1 MPRKAAAKTA
11 DDAKPAVDKAAPTK
25 RTSSRSAT
33 KRARAGDEEEEDELE
48 DEDEKPA
55 PKPKAK
61 KRKAKSPELD
71 DDGNPVQP
79 KKKAKKAA
87 EVDEDGKP
95 VKPKRV
101 AKPKKMK
108 LAQVPARVES
118 RKWIGAH
125 VSTAGGLENAVANG
139 LQIGARSM
147 ALFIKNQRTWTSPPL
162 SDRSVE
168 LFGKRCA
175 GELDDLIEFDE
186 PYPESGRLYDPAT
199 QVLPHG
205 SYLVNLANPDETKW
219 KKAHESFVDELQRCE
234 RAGIALF
241 NFHPGS
247 TTGACTRKEGIAAI
261 AKGINEAHAQT
272 KRISILIENMAHAP
286 GKSAIGGAFEDLA
299 EIIALVEDK
308 RRVGVC
314 LDTCHAHAAG
324 YDLAPA
330 AYEATMQS
338 FDDIVGLKYLRA
350 WHIND
355 SKTELGSHRD
365 LHENL
370 GMGHVGLA
378 AFACLMQDKR
388 LDQMPMVLET
398 PMLEKT
404 LVLNE
409 NNGGVWAREIQ
420 LLYRLEKVGPHAMET
435 DAEVLRLTKEIRE
448 AVEADATRE
457 AKAKADKKAGKPAA
471 KGKKGK
477 KAAEDDDAEDAE
489 ED

>member
-108 LAQVPARVES
+108 LAQVPVRVES

-125 VSTAGGLENAVANG
+125 VSAAGGLENTVANG
-139 LQIGARSM
+139 LQIGARCAHAPSPIRAELPDPFVLIQQPLLSAQM
-147 ALFIKNQRTWTSPPL
+147 ALFIKNQKTWASPPL

-175 GELDDLIEFDE
+175 GELDDLIELDE
-186 PYPESGRLYDPAT
+186 PLSESGRLYDPAT

-205 SYLVNLANPDETKW
+205 SCA
-219 KKAHESFVDELQRCE
+219 CE
-234 RAGIALF
+234 RRRFRSPLR
-241 NFHPGS
+241 PRQPCES
-247 TTGACTRKEGIAAI
+247 RRDEVEEGARK
-261 AKGINEAHAQT
+261 
-272 KRISILIENMAHAP
+272 L
-286 GKSAIGGAFEDLA
+286 
-299 EIIALVEDK
+299 
-308 RRVGVC
+308 RR
-314 LDTCHAHAAG
+314 
-324 YDLAPA
+324 
-330 AYEATMQS
+330 
-338 FDDIVGLKYLRA
+338 
-350 WHIND
+350 
-355 SKTELGSHRD
+355 
-365 LHENL
+365 
-370 GMGHVGLA
+370 
-378 AFACLMQDKR
+378 
-388 LDQMPMVLET
+388 
-398 PMLEKT
+398 
-404 LVLNE
+404 
-409 NNGGVWAREIQ
+409 
-420 LLYRLEKVGPHAMET
+420 
-435 DAEVLRLTKEIRE
+435 
-448 AVEADATRE
+448 
-457 AKAKADKKAGKPAA
+457 
-471 KGKKGK
+471 
-477 KAAEDDDAEDAE
+477 
-489 ED
+489 